1 VNSTLRHS
9 GVLYVDRK
17 SPKIFIYSI
26 LVPII
31 WLSLAFLLLA
41 IAPEAE
47 PGLAGIIIALNLS
60 LFVLCW
66 HFSRTFKRQFSNNEK
81 LRLFIYS
88 FLLMAAIRALNLYG
102 ISENL
107 RSEVLLYAIVIV
119 LAMDLVV
126 ISSSVFSVSNRFNN
140 FWQNRL
146 SPKNA

>member
-1 VNSTLRHS
+1 M
-9 GVLYVDRK
+9 DRK

-31 WLSLAFLLLA
+31 WLSLAFSLLA
-41 IAPEAE
+41 IAPEAD
-47 PGLAGIIIALNLS
+47 PGIAGIIVAVNLS
-60 LFVLCW
+60 LFILCW

-88 FLLMAAIRALNLYG
+88 FLWMAAIRALSLYG
-102 ISENL
+102 LSDNQTSEI
-107 RSEVLLYAIVIV
+107 LLYAGGIV

-126 ISSSVFSVSNRFNN
+126 IASSVFSVSNRFNN

-146 SPKNA
+146 SARNA

>member
-1 VNSTLRHS
+1 M
-9 GVLYVDRK
+9 DRK

-31 WLSLAFLLLA
+31 WLSLAFSLLA
-41 IAPEAE
+41 IAPEAD
-47 PGLAGIIIALNLS
+47 PGIAGIIVAVNLS
-60 LFVLCW
+60 LFILCW

-88 FLLMAAIRALNLYG
+88 FLWMAAIRALSLYG
-102 ISENL
+102 LSDNQTSEI
-107 RSEVLLYAIVIV
+107 LLYAGGIV

-126 ISSSVFSVSNRFNN
+126 IASSVFSVSNRFNN

-146 SPKNA
+146 SANNA

>member
-1 VNSTLRHS
+1 
-9 GVLYVDRK
+9 VDRK

-31 WLSLAFLLLA
+31 WLSLAFSLLA
-41 IAPEAE
+41 IAPEAD
-47 PGLAGIIIALNLS
+47 PGIAGIIVAVNLS
-60 LFVLCW
+60 LFILCW

-88 FLLMAAIRALNLYG
+88 FLWMAAIRALSLYG
-102 ISENL
+102 LSDNQTSEI
-107 RSEVLLYAIVIV
+107 LLYAGGIV

-126 ISSSVFSVSNRFNN
+126 IASSVFSVSNRFNN

-146 SPKNA
+146 SARNA

>member
-1 VNSTLRHS
+1 M
-9 GVLYVDRK
+9 DRK
-17 SPKIFIYSI
+17 SPKIFIYPI

-31 WLSLAFLLLA
+31 WLSLAFSLLA

-47 PGLAGIIIALNLS
+47 PGIAGIIVAVNLS
-60 LFVLCW
+60 LFILCW
-66 HFSRTFKRQFSNNEK
+66 HFSRTFKRQFSISEK

-88 FLLMAAIRALNLYG
+88 FLWMAAIRALSLYG
-102 ISENL
+102 LSDNQTSEI
-107 RSEVLLYAIVIV
+107 LLYAGGIV

-146 SPKNA
+146 SARNA